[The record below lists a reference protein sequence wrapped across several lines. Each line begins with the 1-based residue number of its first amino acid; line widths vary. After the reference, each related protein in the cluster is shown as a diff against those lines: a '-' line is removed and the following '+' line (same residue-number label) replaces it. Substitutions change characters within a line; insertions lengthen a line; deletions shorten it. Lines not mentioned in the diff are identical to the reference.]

1 MASLETNK
9 IIDNLLEVLPQ
20 SRYIHTLGV
29 AYTATSLAMVFG
41 ESIDKAR
48 LAGLLHDCAK
58 AYSLD
63 DMLEIAKDNNV
74 NVTDLEYKSA
84 NLLHAK
90 IGAVLAKIEYGVED
104 KSVLDA
110 IMYHTTGKPA
120 MTTLEKIIYIA
131 DYIEPSRNKQK
142 RLELIRNT
150 AFKDLDQTMLLILED
165 TMDYLKATNTD
176 IDPLTEETYL
186 FYKENTWLK

>member
-186 FYKENTWLK
+186 FYKENT

>member
-1 MASLETNK
+1 MASLETNI

-48 LAGLLHDCAK
+48 LAGLLHDCSK